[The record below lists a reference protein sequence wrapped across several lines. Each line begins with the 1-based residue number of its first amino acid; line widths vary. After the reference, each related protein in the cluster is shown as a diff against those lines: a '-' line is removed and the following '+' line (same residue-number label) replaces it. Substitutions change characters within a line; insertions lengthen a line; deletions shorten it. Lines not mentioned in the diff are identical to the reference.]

1 MKETFFARSPSSE
14 ALTTSNVGLAQSLD
28 KAAGRRAHLP
38 SVSSMLGIF
47 AIYLLAAAFGRWMA
61 IVPGAPVTVWP
72 PNGVILAALLM
83 HRRESW
89 PWWIALG
96 VFGEITGNFLWYN
109 STVTAAL
116 GYMVANA
123 AAIFSAGYILAPLF
137 DAPIRRLTT
146 LSQVLGLL
154 VIGVLLTPMISA
166 TIGSAFVASEGKSS
180 FADTWPLWWLG
191 DATGT
196 LIATP
201 MTITVV
207 NAWRDGMRLQRRAL
221 LEGFVIAGLLVGIT
235 AWDLATGSYYTYL
248 LLLPVLWAA
257 LRFEFRGAALAVVGL
272 TFVIG
277 AHGHILG
284 ATDSPALNIAL
295 MHNRMQFLIL
305 TAASIGLI
313 VAAIVRQQ
321 KQALIDLAQ
330 INAELESRVK
340 ERTKDIEMSQ
350 KRFEATF
357 KNAGV
362 GISIVS
368 GEGALMRVNDRLAE
382 MLGYSA
388 EEVEGRLLDDFTHPD
403 DIPRGRT
410 ALEALKSGA
419 ADEYDLEKR
428 YLCKDGSLV
437 WGHTTVSCVRDAKG
451 RISYLIKIIQDITDR
466 KELDENRQ
474 MLMREVNHRGKNLL
488 SIVKVIARQTAL
500 RSPENFIEAF
510 GERLQALAANQ
521 DILVNNGWQQI
532 ELDALVR
539 GQLEHFEAIRE
550 RVAVVG
556 PPVKVSAHAAQAIG
570 MAIHELATNAAKYG
584 SLSND
589 VGRVV
594 IGWSVEEG
602 NFSMSWREQGGP
614 AVSAPMSHG
623 FGTTVIDKLMASS
636 LSADVELTYV
646 PTGLVWKVNCQL
658 ATLRDD

>member
-1 MKETFFARSPSSE
+1 
-14 ALTTSNVGLAQSLD
+14 
-28 KAAGRRAHLP
+28 
-38 SVSSMLGIF
+38 
-47 AIYLLAAAFGRWMA
+47 MA

-72 PNGVILAALLM
+72 PNGVIIAALLM
-83 HRRESW
+83 HRIETW
-89 PWWIALG
+89 PWWIGLG

-109 STVTAAL
+109 STVIAAF
-116 GYMVANA
+116 GYIVANA
-123 AAIFSAGYILAPLF
+123 VAIFAAGYICASRF
-137 DAPIRRLTT
+137 GAPIRRLTT
-146 LSQVLGLL
+146 LPQVLGLL
-154 VIGVLLTPMISA
+154 VIGVLMTPMISA
-166 TIGSAFVASEGKSS
+166 TIGSAFVAWEGKSS
-180 FADTWPLWWLG
+180 FAATWPIWWLG

-201 MTITVV
+201 VTITIV
-207 NAWRDGMRLQRRAL
+207 NAWRDGARLDAATV
-221 LEGFVIAGLLVGIT
+221 LEGLVIAGLLASIT

-248 LLLPVLWAA
+248 LPLPVLWAA

-284 ATDSPALNIAL
+284 AADSPAASIAL
-295 MHNRMQFLIL
+295 MHSRMQVLIL

-321 KQALIDLAQ
+321 KQALVDLAQ
-330 INAELESRVK
+330 INAELESRVND
-340 ERTKDIEMSQ
+340 RTKDIEASR

-388 EEVEGRLLDDFTHPD
+388 EEVEGLLLDDFTHPD

-437 WGHTTVSCVRDAKG
+437 WGHTTVSCVRDVDG
-451 RISYLIKIIQDITDR
+451 EISCGVHIIQDITDR
-466 KELDENRQ
+466 KDLDENRQ
-474 MLMREVNHRGKNLL
+474 MLMNEVNHRGKNLL
-488 SIVKVIARQTAL
+488 SVVKVIARQTAL
-500 RSPENFIEAF
+500 RSPESFLEAF

-521 DILVNNGWQQI
+521 DILVNNDWQQV
-532 ELDALVR
+532 ELETLVR
-539 GQLEHFEAIRE
+539 GQIRHFAAISE
-550 RVAVVG
+550 RISVVG
-556 PPVKVSAHAAQAIG
+556 PPVNVSAHAAQAIG

-589 VGRVV
+589 VGRVTISWLV
-594 IGWSVEEG
+594 DGDD
-602 NFSMSWREQGGP
+602 FFMSWREQDGP
-614 AVSAPMSHG
+614 AVSTPTSNG
-623 FGTTVIDKLMASS
+623 FGTTVIKQLTASS
-636 LSADVELTYV
+636 LSADVELTYA
-646 PTGLVWKVNCQL
+646 PTGVVWNVRTKL
-658 ATLRDD
+658 STLSND

>member
-1 MKETFFARSPSSE
+1 M
-14 ALTTSNVGLAQSLD
+14 
-28 KAAGRRAHLP
+28 
-38 SVSSMLGIF
+38 I
-47 AIYLLAAAFGRWMA
+47 I
-61 IVPGAPVTVWP
+61 
-72 PNGVILAALLM
+72 AALRM
-83 HRRESW
+83 HRRETR
-89 PWWIALG
+89 PWWIGLG

-109 STVTAAL
+109 STVIAAF
-116 GYMVANA
+116 GYIVANA
-123 AAIFSAGYILAPLF
+123 VAIFAAGYICASRF
-137 DAPIRRLTT
+137 GAPIRRLTT
-146 LSQVLGLL
+146 LPQVLGLL
-154 VIGVLLTPMISA
+154 VIGVLMTPIISA
-166 TIGSAFVASEGKSS
+166 TIGSAFVAWEGKSS
-180 FADTWPLWWLG
+180 FAATWPIWWLG

-201 MTITVV
+201 VTITIV
-207 NAWRDGMRLQRRAL
+207 NAWRDGARLDAATV
-221 LEGFVIAGLLVGIT
+221 LEGLVIAGLLASIT

-248 LLLPVLWAA
+248 LPLPVLCSA

-284 ATDSPALNIAL
+284 AADSPAASIAL
-295 MHNRMQFLIL
+295 MHSRMQVLIL

-321 KQALIDLAQ
+321 KQALVDLAQ
-330 INAELESRVK
+330 INAELESRVND
-340 ERTKDIEMSQ
+340 RTKDIEASR

-388 EEVEGRLLDDFTHPD
+388 EEVEGLLLDDFTHPD

-437 WGHTTVSCVRDAKG
+437 WGHTTVSCVRDVDG
-451 RISYLIKIIQDITDR
+451 EISYLIKIIQDITDR
-466 KELDENRQ
+466 KDLDENRQ
-474 MLMREVNHRGKNLL
+474 MLMNEVNHRGKNLL
-488 SIVKVIARQTAL
+488 SVVKVIARQTAL
-500 RSPENFIEAF
+500 RSPESFLEAF

-521 DILVNNGWQQI
+521 DILVNNGWQQV
-532 ELDALVR
+532 ELETLVR
-539 GQLEHFEAIRE
+539 GQIRHFAAISE
-550 RVAVVG
+550 RISVVG
-556 PPVKVSAHAAQAIG
+556 PPVNVSAHAAQAIG

-589 VGRVV
+589 VGRVT
-594 IGWSVEEG
+594 ISWSVDG
-602 NFSMSWREQGGP
+602 DDFFMSWREQDGP
-614 AVSAPMSHG
+614 AVSTPTSNG
-623 FGTTVIDKLMASS
+623 FGTTVIKQLTASS
-636 LSADVELTYV
+636 LSADVELTYA
-646 PTGLVWKVNCQL
+646 PTGVVWNVRTKL
-658 ATLRDD
+658 STLSND

>member
-1 MKETFFARSPSSE
+1 VSATDRDSAQGAHHASKQ
-14 ALTTSNVGLAQSLD
+14 TTT
-28 KAAGRRAHLP
+28 LP
-38 SVSSMLGIF
+38 SISAFLAFF

-72 PNGVILAALLM
+72 PNGVIIAALLM
-83 HRRESW
+83 HRRETW
-89 PWWIALG
+89 PWWIGLG

-109 STVTAAL
+109 STVIAAF
-116 GYMVANA
+116 GYIVANA
-123 AAIFSAGYILAPLF
+123 VAIFAAGYICASRF
-137 DAPIRRLTT
+137 GAPIRRLTT
-146 LSQVLGLL
+146 LPQVLGLL
-154 VIGVLLTPMISA
+154 VIGVLMTPMISA
-166 TIGSAFVASEGKSS
+166 TIGSAFVAWEGKSS
-180 FADTWPLWWLG
+180 FAATWPIWWLG

-201 MTITVV
+201 VTITIV
-207 NAWRDGMRLQRRAL
+207 NAWRDGARLDAATV
-221 LEGFVIAGLLVGIT
+221 LEGLVIAGLLASIT

-248 LLLPVLWAA
+248 LPLPVLWAA

-284 ATDSPALNIAL
+284 AADSPAASIAL
-295 MHNRMQFLIL
+295 MHSRMQVLIL

-321 KQALIDLAQ
+321 KQALVDLAQ
-330 INAELESRVK
+330 INAELESRVND
-340 ERTKDIEMSQ
+340 RTKDIEASR

-388 EEVEGRLLDDFTHPD
+388 EEVEGLLLDDFTHPD

-437 WGHTTVSCVRDAKG
+437 WGHTTVSCVRDVDG
-451 RISYLIKIIQDITDR
+451 EISYLIKIIQDITDR
-466 KELDENRQ
+466 KDLDENRQ
-474 MLMREVNHRGKNLL
+474 MLMNEVNHRGKNLL
-488 SIVKVIARQTAL
+488 SVVKVIARQTAL
-500 RSPENFIEAF
+500 RSPESFLEAF

-521 DILVNNGWQQI
+521 DILVNNDWQQV
-532 ELDALVR
+532 ELETLVR
-539 GQLEHFEAIRE
+539 GQIRHFAAISE
-550 RVAVVG
+550 RISVVG
-556 PPVKVSAHAAQAIG
+556 PPVNVSAHAAQAIG

-589 VGRVV
+589 VGRVTISWLV
-594 IGWSVEEG
+594 DGDD
-602 NFSMSWREQGGP
+602 FFMSWREQDGP
-614 AVSAPMSHG
+614 AVSTPTSNG
-623 FGTTVIDKLMASS
+623 FGTTVIKQLTASS
-636 LSADVELTYV
+636 LSADVELTYA
-646 PTGLVWKVNCQL
+646 PTGVVWNVRTKL
-658 ATLRDD
+658 STLSND

>member
-28 KAAGRRAHLP
+28 KAAVRRAHLP

-488 SIVKVIARQTAL
+488 SVVKVIARQTAL

>member
-1 MKETFFARSPSSE
+1 VRGTFFTRTPSSE
-14 ALTTSNVGLAQSLD
+14 ALATSNAGLARSPN
-28 KAAGRRAHLP
+28 KATGGRARLP
-38 SVSSMLGIF
+38 SVSTLLLFF
-47 AIYLLAAAFGRWMA
+47 AIYLAAAAFGRWMT
-61 IVPGAPVTVWP
+61 IVPGDPVTVWP
-72 PNGVILAALLM
+72 PNGVIIAALLM
-83 HRRESW
+83 HRRETW

-96 VFGEITGNFLWYN
+96 VFGEIIGNFLWYN
-109 STVTAAL
+109 STVIAAF
-116 GYMVANA
+116 GYIVANA
-123 AAIFSAGYILAPLF
+123 AAIFAAGYILAPLF
-137 DAPIRRLTT
+137 DAPIRRLTK

-154 VIGVLLTPMISA
+154 VIGVLIAPMISA
-166 TIGSAFVASEGKSS
+166 TIGSAFVALEGKSS
-180 FADTWPLWWLG
+180 FAATWPLWWLG

-201 MTITVV
+201 ITITVV
-207 NAWRDGMRLQRRAL
+207 NAWRDGMRLQGGTL
-221 LEGFVIAGLLVGIT
+221 LESLVIAGLLVGIT

-248 LLLPVLWAA
+248 LPLPVLWAA
-257 LRFEFRGAALAVVGL
+257 LRFEFRGAALAVAGL
-272 TFVIG
+272 TFLIG

-284 ATDSPALNIAL
+284 AADSPTLSIAL
-295 MHNRMQFLIL
+295 MHNRMQILIL

-321 KQALIDLAQ
+321 KQALLDLAQ
-330 INAELESRVK
+330 INAELEARVK
-340 ERTKDIEMSQ
+340 DRTRDIETSQ
-350 KRFEATF
+350 RRFEATF

-368 GEGALMRVNDRLAE
+368 GEGTLMRVNDRLAE

-388 EEVEGRLLDDFTHPD
+388 EEVEGRLLDDFTHPED
-403 DIPRGRT
+403 TPRGRT

-428 YLCKDGSLV
+428 YLCKDGGLV
-437 WGHTTVSCVRDAKG
+437 WGHTTVSCVRDPEG
-451 RISYLIKIIQDITDR
+451 GLSYLIKIIQDITDR

-488 SIVKVIARQTAL
+488 SVVKVIARQTAR

-521 DILVNNGWQQI
+521 DILVNNGWQKI

-539 GQLEHFEAIRE
+539 GQLEHFEAISE
-550 RVAVVG
+550 RVTVAG

-589 VGRVV
+589 IGRVV
-594 IGWSVEEG
+594 IGWSIEQGE
-602 NFSMSWREQGGP
+602 FSMSWREQDGP
-614 AVSAPMSHG
+614 AVSAPTSHG
-623 FGTTVIDKLMASS
+623 FGTTVIDKLTASS
-636 LSADVELTYV
+636 LSADVKLAYA
-646 PTGLVWKVNCQL
+646 PTGLVWTVSCPL
-658 ATLRDD
+658 SSLCDD

>member
-1 MKETFFARSPSSE
+1 MKRPFSARTPSTGAVS
-14 ALTTSNVGLAQSLD
+14 ATDRDSAQGAHHASKQTTT
-28 KAAGRRAHLP
+28 LP
-38 SVSSMLGIF
+38 SISAFLAFF

-72 PNGVILAALLM
+72 PNGVIIAALLM
-83 HRRESW
+83 HRRETW
-89 PWWIALG
+89 PWWIGLG

-109 STVTAAL
+109 STVIAAF
-116 GYMVANA
+116 GYIVANA
-123 AAIFSAGYILAPLF
+123 VAIFAAGYICASRF
-137 DAPIRRLTT
+137 GAPIRRLTT
-146 LSQVLGLL
+146 LPQVLGLL
-154 VIGVLLTPMISA
+154 VIGVLMTPMISA
-166 TIGSAFVASEGKSS
+166 TIGSAFVAWEGKSS
-180 FADTWPLWWLG
+180 FAATWPIWWLG

-201 MTITVV
+201 VTITIV
-207 NAWRDGMRLQRRAL
+207 NAWRDGARLDAATV
-221 LEGFVIAGLLVGIT
+221 LEGLVIAGLLASIT

-248 LLLPVLWAA
+248 LPLPVLWAA

-284 ATDSPALNIAL
+284 AADSPAASIAL
-295 MHNRMQFLIL
+295 MHSRMQVLIL

-321 KQALIDLAQ
+321 KQALVDLAQ
-330 INAELESRVK
+330 INAELESRVND
-340 ERTKDIEMSQ
+340 RTKDIEASR

-388 EEVEGRLLDDFTHPD
+388 EEVEGLLLDDFTHPD

-437 WGHTTVSCVRDAKG
+437 WGHTTVSCVRDVDG
-451 RISYLIKIIQDITDR
+451 EISYLIKIIQDITDR
-466 KELDENRQ
+466 KDLDENRQ
-474 MLMREVNHRGKNLL
+474 MLMNEVNHRGKNLL
-488 SIVKVIARQTAL
+488 SVVKVIARQTAL
-500 RSPENFIEAF
+500 RSPESFLEAF

-521 DILVNNGWQQI
+521 DILVNNGWQQV
-532 ELDALVR
+532 ELKALVR
-539 GQLEHFEAIRE
+539 GQIRHFAAISE
-550 RVAVVG
+550 RVLVVG
-556 PPVKVSAHAAQAIG
+556 PPVDVSAHAAQAIG

-589 VGRVV
+589 EGRVT
-594 IGWSVEEG
+594 ISWSVDG
-602 NFSMSWREQGGP
+602 DDFFMSWREQDGP
-614 AVSAPMSHG
+614 AVSTPTSHG
-623 FGTTVIDKLMASS
+623 FGTTVIKQLAASS
-636 LSADVELTYV
+636 LSADVELTYAPPGV
-646 PTGLVWKVNCQL
+646 IWNVRAKLSTIRNN
-658 ATLRDD
+658 

>member
-1 MKETFFARSPSSE
+1 MKGTFFARTLSSG
-14 ALTTSNVGLAQSLD
+14 ALANLDAGFAQSPD
-28 KAAGRRAHLP
+28 KAARRGAHFPSIP
-38 SVSSMLGIF
+38 SVLGF
-47 AIYLLAAAFGRWMA
+47 YAIYLLAAAFGRWMA

-72 PNGVILAALLM
+72 PNGVILAALLI
-83 HRRESW
+83 HRRETW

-96 VFGEITGNFLWYN
+96 IFGEITGNFLWYN

-123 AAIFSAGYILAPLF
+123 AAIFAAGYILAPLF

-154 VIGVLLTPMISA
+154 VIGVLLSPMISA

-207 NAWRDGMRLQRRAL
+207 NAWRDGMRLQGRAL
-221 LEGFVIAGLLVGIT
+221 LEGFVIAGLLVGVT

-248 LLLPVLWAA
+248 LPLPVLWAA

-284 ATDSPALNIAL
+284 ASDSPALSIAL

-321 KQALIDLAQ
+321 KQALLDLAQ

-388 EEVEGRLLDDFTHPD
+388 EEVEGRLLDDFTHPE

-488 SIVKVIARQTAL
+488 SVVKVIARQTAL

-550 RVAVVG
+550 RVTVVG

-570 MAIHELATNAAKYG
+570 MAMHELATNAAKYG

-594 IGWSVEEG
+594 IDWSVEDG
-602 NFSMSWREQGGP
+602 NFSMSWCEQDGP
-614 AVSAPMSHG
+614 AVSAPTSRG
-623 FGTTVIDKLMASS
+623 FGTTVIDKLTASS
-636 LSADVELTYV
+636 LSADVELTYA
-646 PTGLVWKVNCQL
+646 PTGLVWKVSCQL

>member
-1 MKETFFARSPSSE
+1 VKGIFFARPPSSGT
-14 ALTTSNVGLAQSLD
+14 LTTSNASLAQSAD
-28 KAAGRRAHLP
+28 KASTKETVFP
-38 SVSSMLGIF
+38 SVSTLLAF
-47 AIYLLAAAFGRWMA
+47 LAIYLLAAAFGRWMA

-83 HRRESW
+83 HRRETW

-96 VFGEITGNFLWYN
+96 IFGEITGNFLWYN

-123 AAIFSAGYILAPLF
+123 AAIFVAGYILAPLF

-201 MTITVV
+201 ITITVV
-207 NAWRDGMRLQRRAL
+207 NAWRDGMRLQGRAL

-248 LLLPVLWAA
+248 LPLPVLWAA

-284 ATDSPALNIAL
+284 ATDSPALSIAL

-403 DIPRGRT
+403 DVPRGRT

-451 RISYLIKIIQDITDR
+451 EISYLIKIIQDITDR

-488 SIVKVIARQTAL
+488 SVVKVIARQTAL

-550 RVAVVG
+550 RVTVVG

-614 AVSAPMSHG
+614 AVSAPTSHG
-623 FGTTVIDKLMASS
+623 FGTTVIDKLTASS

-646 PTGLVWKVNCQL
+646 PTGLVWKVSCQL
-658 ATLRDD
+658 STLRDD